1 MDKVG
6 KKMVAIYLKQLK
18 KNGYSPRS
26 LGWVKGKQDIRFRQL
41 TRFIE
46 KNSKI
51 LDYGC
56 GFGDL
61 MAFLQDNDVPV
72 DYHGCDVIPEFLEI
86 AKEKNP
92 KGNFFQIKMLET
104 IDEKYDNIICSGT
117 FNFLYEKEKDI
128 HRKHIFK
135 IINNLFRCSTNSL
148 SIDFQSPYVD
158 FMLENAYHQEIDE
171 IINYSV
177 KYLSKRFF
185 VDHSYMPYE
194 YTIHIFKDDK
204 IKKPKNI
211 F

>member
-1 MDKVG
+1 
-6 KKMVAIYLKQLK
+6 MVAIYLKQLK
-18 KNGYSPRS
+18 KYGYSSKS
-26 LGWVKGKQDIRFRQL
+26 LGWIKGRQGIRFRQL

-61 MAFLQDNDVPV
+61 RGFLEGNDIPV

-92 KGNFFQIKMLET
+92 KGNFFQIELLET
-104 IDEKYDNIICSGT
+104 IDEHYDNIICSGT
-117 FNFLYEKEKDI
+117 FNFLYGKEKDS

-135 IINNLFRCSTNSL
+135 IINNLFQCSRNSL

-158 FMLENAYHQEIDE
+158 FFSENAYHQEIDE
-171 IINYSV
+171 IINYSI
-177 KYLSKRFF
+177 KYLSKRFV

-194 YTIHIFKDDK
+194 YIIHIFKDDK